1 MFYLAWRNI
10 TRRLGSSVLTAFIA
24 FMAVLALT
32 ASMIVVTS
40 LEDGVRLSRERLG
53 ADIMVLP
60 AGASGN
66 ASEVL
71 FCAEPVNV
79 YLPASAAEAVAATEG
94 VAASTPQFFTQTVD
108 QSCCSVVGVTRVVG
122 IDATT
127 DFVLA
132 PWIVGGAEGAEGGA
146 SAEADDFGL
155 GDDGILLGSAA
166 PAIEGGQASILGS
179 VFHVAGTLAPTGTSV
194 DETIF
199 MDIDAARTIAAAS
212 PYLESVWGD
221 ADPFDAV
228 SCLMVKAADGAD
240 IDALCQ
246 ALVDAVPGSVA
257 VRTADMVSGA
267 SSLLSSLAFAL
278 VVALAVVSHRARYS
292 GGFGPGRALLGP
304 GGQPHARAGA
314 FAHLR
319 YEPGPGR
326 GVLRLRD
333 RAGHA
338 GGGRGRRWDR
348 LLGGR
353 VGGRHLPQRIQHA
366 RGGGSRERLRDGGG
380 GGPAVRRGPDRCGA
394 GAAGRAN
401 AAPRPA
407 RDVDEG
413 GYVMEPLIELKGVV
427 KEFRSVPP
435 VRPLDGV
442 SLAVAPGR
450 IVAVTGVSGKGKST
464 LLNVMGGLL
473 RADEGSVLYHGTDL
487 VRASAAEIDA
497 VHRCGIGFVFQSPYL
512 FPALTARENMVM
524 ALRAVGQPVDGGAID
539 AMLEEVG
546 LTDRADHLPAELSV
560 GQKRRL
566 VLARVL
572 LAKHDLLLA
581 DEPTN
586 DLDADWSD
594 EVFDR
599 FRTFVAEG
607 ERSVVVVTHDEAY
620 ARQADE
626 VDVLEEGRLA
636 RREEVASC

>member
-10 TRRLGSSVLTAFIA
+10 TCRLGSSVLTAFIA

-122 IDATT
+122 IDAAT

-179 VFHVAGTLAPTGTSV
+179 VFHVAGALAPTGTSV

-267 SSLLSSLAFAL
+267 SSQLAVVEAIAVAFLAVLVVLAALALAGRFSALATSRMRELGLLRTFGMGRGRVVGCFACEIGL
-278 VVALAVVSHRARYS
+278 VTLVAAVIAVAAACLVAGSVVGTFHSEFNMPGAAVPASAYGAAVAVGLLFAVALTVVALV
-292 GGFGPGRALLGP
+292 
-304 GGQPHARAGA
+304 
-314 FAHLR
+314 
-319 YEPGPGR
+319 
-326 GVLRLRD
+326 
-333 RAGHA
+333 
-338 GGGRGRRWDR
+338 
-348 LLGGR
+348 
-353 VGGRHLPQRIQHA
+353 
-366 RGGGSRERLRDGGG
+366 
-380 GGPAVRRGPDRCGA
+380 
-394 GAAGRAN
+394 
-401 AAPRPA
+401 
-407 RDVDEG
+407 
-413 GYVMEPLIELKGVV
+413 
-427 KEFRSVPP
+427 
-435 VRPLDGV
+435 
-442 SLAVAPGR
+442 
-450 IVAVTGVSGKGKST
+450 
-464 LLNVMGGLL
+464 
-473 RADEGSVLYHGTDL
+473 
-487 VRASAAEIDA
+487 
-497 VHRCGIGFVFQSPYL
+497 
-512 FPALTARENMVM
+512 
-524 ALRAVGQPVDGGAID
+524 QPVVQ
-539 AMLEEVG
+539 MLRRDPQET
-546 LTDRADHLPAELSV
+546 LTRGDM
-560 GQKRRL
+560 
-566 VLARVL
+566 
-572 LAKHDLLLA
+572 
-581 DEPTN
+581 
-586 DLDADWSD
+586 
-594 EVFDR
+594 
-599 FRTFVAEG
+599 
-607 ERSVVVVTHDEAY
+607 
-620 ARQADE
+620 
-626 VDVLEEGRLA
+626 
-636 RREEVASC
+636 

>member
-122 IDATT
+122 IDAAT

-132 PWIVGGAEGAEGGA
+132 PWIVGGADGSGGA

-155 GDDGILLGSAA
+155 GEDGILLGSAA

-199 MDIDAARTIAAAS
+199 MDINAARTIAAAS

-267 SSLLSSLAFAL
+267 SSQLAVVEAIAMAFLVVLVILAALALAGRFSALAASRMRELGLLRTFGMGRGRVVGCFACEIGL
-278 VVALAVVSHRARYS
+278 VTLVAAVVAVVVACLVAGSVVGTFHSEFNMPGAAVPASAYGAAVATGLLFAVVLTVVALV
-292 GGFGPGRALLGP
+292 
-304 GGQPHARAGA
+304 
-314 FAHLR
+314 
-319 YEPGPGR
+319 
-326 GVLRLRD
+326 
-333 RAGHA
+333 
-338 GGGRGRRWDR
+338 
-348 LLGGR
+348 
-353 VGGRHLPQRIQHA
+353 
-366 RGGGSRERLRDGGG
+366 
-380 GGPAVRRGPDRCGA
+380 
-394 GAAGRAN
+394 
-401 AAPRPA
+401 
-407 RDVDEG
+407 
-413 GYVMEPLIELKGVV
+413 
-427 KEFRSVPP
+427 
-435 VRPLDGV
+435 
-442 SLAVAPGR
+442 
-450 IVAVTGVSGKGKST
+450 
-464 LLNVMGGLL
+464 
-473 RADEGSVLYHGTDL
+473 
-487 VRASAAEIDA
+487 
-497 VHRCGIGFVFQSPYL
+497 
-512 FPALTARENMVM
+512 
-524 ALRAVGQPVDGGAID
+524 QPVVQ
-539 AMLEEVG
+539 MLRRDPQET
-546 LTDRADHLPAELSV
+546 LTRGDM
-560 GQKRRL
+560 
-566 VLARVL
+566 
-572 LAKHDLLLA
+572 
-581 DEPTN
+581 
-586 DLDADWSD
+586 
-594 EVFDR
+594 
-599 FRTFVAEG
+599 
-607 ERSVVVVTHDEAY
+607 
-620 ARQADE
+620 
-626 VDVLEEGRLA
+626 
-636 RREEVASC
+636 

>member
-122 IDATT
+122 IDAAT

-132 PWIVGGAEGAEGGA
+132 PWIVGGADGSGGA

-155 GDDGILLGSAA
+155 GEDGILLGSAA

-267 SSLLSSLAFAL
+267 SSQ
-278 VVALAVVSHRARYS
+278 LAVVEAIAVA
-292 GGFGPGRALLGP
+292 FLIVLVILAALAL
-304 GGQPHARAGA
+304 
-314 FAHLR
+314 
-319 YEPGPGR
+319 
-326 GVLRLRD
+326 
-333 RAGHA
+333 
-338 GGGRGRRWDR
+338 
-348 LLGGR
+348 
-353 VGGRHLPQRIQHA
+353 
-366 RGGGSRERLRDGGG
+366 
-380 GGPAVRRGPDRCGA
+380 
-394 GAAGRAN
+394 AGRFSAL
-401 AAPRPA
+401 AASRM
-407 RDVDEG
+407 R
-413 GYVMEPLIELKGVV
+413 EL
-427 KEFRSVPP
+427 
-435 VRPLDGV
+435 
-442 SLAVAPGR
+442 
-450 IVAVTGVSGKGKST
+450 
-464 LLNVMGGLL
+464 GLL
-473 RADEGSVLYHGTDL
+473 RTFGMSRGRVVGCFACEIGLVTLVAAVIAVAVACLVAGSVVGTFHSEFNMPGA
-487 VRASAAEIDA
+487 VVPASSYGTAVAAGLLFA
-497 VHRCGIGFVFQSPYL
+497 VV
-512 FPALTARENMVM
+512 LTAV
-524 ALRAVGQPVDGGAID
+524 ALVQPVVQ
-539 AMLEEVG
+539 MLRRDPQET
-546 LTDRADHLPAELSV
+546 LTRGDM
-560 GQKRRL
+560 
-566 VLARVL
+566 
-572 LAKHDLLLA
+572 
-581 DEPTN
+581 
-586 DLDADWSD
+586 
-594 EVFDR
+594 
-599 FRTFVAEG
+599 
-607 ERSVVVVTHDEAY
+607 
-620 ARQADE
+620 
-626 VDVLEEGRLA
+626 
-636 RREEVASC
+636 

>member
-108 QSCCSVVGVTRVVG
+108 QSCCSVVGVTRGVG

-132 PWIVGGAEGAEGGA
+132 PWIVGGVEGAGDAGA
-146 SAEADDFGL
+146 SAEVDDFGL

-228 SCLMVKAADGAD
+228 SCLMVKAADGSD

-267 SSLLSSLAFAL
+267 SSQ
-278 VVALAVVSHRARYS
+278 LAVVEA
-292 GGFGPGRALLGP
+292 
-304 GGQPHARAGA
+304 
-314 FAHLR
+314 
-319 YEPGPGR
+319 
-326 GVLRLRD
+326 
-333 RAGHA
+333 
-338 GGGRGRRWDR
+338 
-348 LLGGR
+348 
-353 VGGRHLPQRIQHA
+353 I
-366 RGGGSRERLRDGGG
+366 
-380 GGPAVRRGPDRCGA
+380 
-394 GAAGRAN
+394 
-401 AAPRPA
+401 
-407 RDVDEG
+407 
-413 GYVMEPLIELKGVV
+413 
-427 KEFRSVPP
+427 
-435 VRPLDGV
+435 
-442 SLAVAPGR
+442 AVAFL
-450 IVAVTGVSGKGKST
+450 IV
-464 LLNVMGGLL
+464 LGLL
-473 RADEGSVLYHGTDL
+473 RTFGMSRGRVVGCFACEIGLVTLVAAVVAVVVACLVAGSVVGTFHSEFNMPGAA
-487 VRASAAEIDA
+487 VPASAYGAA
-497 VHRCGIGFVFQSPYL
+497 VAVGLL
-512 FPALTARENMVM
+512 FAVALTAV
-524 ALRAVGQPVDGGAID
+524 ALVQPVVQ
-539 AMLEEVG
+539 MLRRDPQET
-546 LTDRADHLPAELSV
+546 LTRGDM
-560 GQKRRL
+560 
-566 VLARVL
+566 
-572 LAKHDLLLA
+572 
-581 DEPTN
+581 
-586 DLDADWSD
+586 
-594 EVFDR
+594 
-599 FRTFVAEG
+599 
-607 ERSVVVVTHDEAY
+607 
-620 ARQADE
+620 
-626 VDVLEEGRLA
+626 
-636 RREEVASC
+636 

>member
-122 IDATT
+122 IDAAT

-267 SSLLSSLAFAL
+267 SSQ
-278 VVALAVVSHRARYS
+278 LAVVEAIAVA
-292 GGFGPGRALLGP
+292 FLIVLVILAALAL
-304 GGQPHARAGA
+304 
-314 FAHLR
+314 
-319 YEPGPGR
+319 
-326 GVLRLRD
+326 
-333 RAGHA
+333 
-338 GGGRGRRWDR
+338 
-348 LLGGR
+348 
-353 VGGRHLPQRIQHA
+353 
-366 RGGGSRERLRDGGG
+366 
-380 GGPAVRRGPDRCGA
+380 
-394 GAAGRAN
+394 AGRFSAL
-401 AAPRPA
+401 AASRM
-407 RDVDEG
+407 R
-413 GYVMEPLIELKGVV
+413 EL
-427 KEFRSVPP
+427 
-435 VRPLDGV
+435 
-442 SLAVAPGR
+442 
-450 IVAVTGVSGKGKST
+450 
-464 LLNVMGGLL
+464 GLL
-473 RADEGSVLYHGTDL
+473 RTFGMSRGRVVGCFACEIGLVTLVAAVVAVGIACLVAGSVVGTFHSEFNMPGAA
-487 VRASAAEIDA
+487 VPASAYGTA
-497 VHRCGIGFVFQSPYL
+497 VAAGLL
-512 FPALTARENMVM
+512 FAVVLTAV
-524 ALRAVGQPVDGGAID
+524 ALVQPVVQ
-539 AMLEEVG
+539 MLCRDPQET
-546 LTDRADHLPAELSV
+546 LTRGDM
-560 GQKRRL
+560 
-566 VLARVL
+566 
-572 LAKHDLLLA
+572 
-581 DEPTN
+581 
-586 DLDADWSD
+586 
-594 EVFDR
+594 
-599 FRTFVAEG
+599 
-607 ERSVVVVTHDEAY
+607 
-620 ARQADE
+620 
-626 VDVLEEGRLA
+626 
-636 RREEVASC
+636 